1 MQSDVILLRL
11 LSNLR
16 GSHELDI
23 ETKMAKTPVEIRS
36 LARSY
41 TKVAIETLVGI
52 ATSRSAP
59 AAARVAASIALLD
72 RGWGRPEQTTYAD
85 VVHRYVARVPAKS
98 ASSEAWSAEFGG
110 TVDET
115 PKPH

>member
-1 MQSDVILLRL
+1 
-11 LSNLR
+11 
-16 GSHELDI
+16 
-23 ETKMAKTPVEIRS
+23 MAKTPVEIRS

-72 RGWGRPEQTTYAD
+72 RGWGKPEQSTIAD
-85 VVHRYVARVPAKS
+85 VTHRYVALLPQKARSNEEWVAEL
-98 ASSEAWSAEFGG
+98 AVGEA
-110 TVDET
+110 
-115 PKPH
+115 PKTH